1 MVLNFNCMLILLF
14 MCRNIISLLRSNLDV
29 CCLLD
34 NNAIQILISNS
45 PYCLLYNSFGVT
57 SENLLMDTFLGSHHL
72 SP

>member
-34 NNAIQILISNS
+34 NNAIQIFVFILRF
-45 PYCLLYNSFGVT
+45 LLYNSFGVT